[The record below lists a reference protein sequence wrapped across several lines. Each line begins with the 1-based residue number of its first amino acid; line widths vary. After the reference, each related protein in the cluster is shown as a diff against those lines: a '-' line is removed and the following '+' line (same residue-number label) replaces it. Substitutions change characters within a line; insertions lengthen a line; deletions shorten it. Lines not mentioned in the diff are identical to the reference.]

1 MTASVANPENQ
12 NRFTPAHD
20 KAQILA
26 DALPYIRSFAGK
38 VVVVKYGGNAM
49 DDPALADLFAQDI
62 VLMHLVGLQP
72 VVVHGGGPQISEL
85 MRRRGKAPEFID
97 GLRVTDRETID
108 IAREALV
115 EGVNREIVGAL
126 NRFGTY
132 ATGLSGEDN
141 DLLRVTTRDSKLGF
155 VGDVQA
161 VDTTALNKALSDD
174 LIPVIATIGSDA
186 SGQAHNV
193 NADSAA
199 AAIAE
204 AMNAER
210 LIYLTDVAGIYGE
223 FGQENT
229 LISQID
235 CAGLEEMFKENKI
248 GEGMIPKVL
257 SCIEALKSGVGRA
270 HILDGRIP
278 HVLLL
283 ELFTP
288 EGVGTVIDK

>member
-1 MTASVANPENQ
+1 MTASVVNPENQ
-12 NRFTPAHD
+12 NRLTPAHD

-85 MRRRGKAPEFID
+85 MRRRGKSPEFID

-115 EGVNREIVGAL
+115 EGVNREIVDAL

-141 DLLRVTTRDSKLGF
+141 NLLRVTTRDSKLGF

>member
-12 NRFTPAHD
+12 NRLTPAHD

>member
-12 NRFTPAHD
+12 NRLTPAHD

-115 EGVNREIVGAL
+115 EGVNREIVDAL

-141 DLLRVTTRDSKLGF
+141 NLLRVTTRDSKLGF

-229 LISQID
+229 LISQIV

>member
-1 MTASVANPENQ
+1 MTTSVTDPENQ
-12 NRFTPAHD
+12 NQLALVHD

-26 DALPYIRSFAGK
+26 DALPYIRNFAGK

-62 VLMHLVGLQP
+62 VLMYLVGLQP
-72 VVVHGGGPQISEL
+72 VVVHGGGPQISDL
-85 MRRRGKAPEFID
+85 MRRRGKVPEFID
-97 GLRVTDRETID
+97 GFRVTDRETID

-115 EGVNREIVGAL
+115 EGVNREVVEAL
-126 NRFGTY
+126 NRFGPY
-132 ATGLSGEDN
+132 ATGLSGEVDN
-141 DLLRVTTRDSKLGF
+141 LLRVTTRDSKLGF
-155 VGDVQA
+155 VGDVQT
-161 VDTTALNKALSDD
+161 VDTKALNKVLGND
-174 LIPVIATIGSDA
+174 LIPVIATIGCDA

-204 AMNAER
+204 AMGAER
-210 LIYLTDVAGIYGE
+210 LIYLTDVAGIYRE
-223 FGQENT
+223 FGQEDT

-235 CAGLEEMFKENKI
+235 CAGLEEMLKENRV

>member
-115 EGVNREIVGAL
+115 EGVNRKIVDAL

-288 EGVGTVIDK
+288 EGAGTVIDK

>member
-12 NRFTPAHD
+12 NRLTPAHD

-115 EGVNREIVGAL
+115 EGVNREIVEAL

-141 DLLRVTTRDSKLGF
+141 NLLRVTTRDSKLGF

-223 FGQENT
+223 FGQKNT

>member
-12 NRFTPAHD
+12 NRLTPAHD

-141 DLLRVTTRDSKLGF
+141 NLLRVTTRDSKLGF

>member
-12 NRFTPAHD
+12 NRLTPAHD

-161 VDTTALNKALSDD
+161 VDTTALNKALSED
-174 LIPVIATIGSDA
+174 LIPVIATLGSDA

>member
-12 NRFTPAHD
+12 NRLTPAHD

-115 EGVNREIVGAL
+115 EGVNREIVDAL

-141 DLLRVTTRDSKLGF
+141 DLLRVTTRDPELGF

>member
-12 NRFTPAHD
+12 NRLTPAHD

-115 EGVNREIVGAL
+115 EGVNRKIVDAL

-141 DLLRVTTRDSKLGF
+141 DLLRVTTRDPELGF

>member
-115 EGVNREIVGAL
+115 EGVNREIVDAL

-141 DLLRVTTRDSKLGF
+141 NLLRVTTRDSKLGF

>member
-12 NRFTPAHD
+12 NRLTPAHD

-115 EGVNREIVGAL
+115 EE
-126 NRFGTY
+126 
-132 ATGLSGEDN
+132 
-141 DLLRVTTRDSKLGF
+141 
-155 VGDVQA
+155 
-161 VDTTALNKALSDD
+161 
-174 LIPVIATIGSDA
+174 
-186 SGQAHNV
+186 
-193 NADSAA
+193 
-199 AAIAE
+199 
-204 AMNAER
+204 
-210 LIYLTDVAGIYGE
+210 
-223 FGQENT
+223 
-229 LISQID
+229 
-235 CAGLEEMFKENKI
+235 
-248 GEGMIPKVL
+248 
-257 SCIEALKSGVGRA
+257 
-270 HILDGRIP
+270 
-278 HVLLL
+278 
-283 ELFTP
+283 
-288 EGVGTVIDK
+288 

>member
-12 NRFTPAHD
+12 NRLTPAQD

-115 EGVNREIVGAL
+115 EGVNREIVDAL

-141 DLLRVTTRDSKLGF
+141 NLLRVTTRDSKLGF

>member
-12 NRFTPAHD
+12 NRLTPAHD

-115 EGVNREIVGAL
+115 EGVNREIVEAL

-141 DLLRVTTRDSKLGF
+141 NLLRVTTRDSKLGF

>member
-12 NRFTPAHD
+12 NRLTPAHD

-115 EGVNREIVGAL
+115 EGVNREIVEAL

-141 DLLRVTTRDSKLGF
+141 DLLRVTTRDPELGF

-235 CAGLEEMFKENKI
+235 CAGLEKMFKENKI

>member
-12 NRFTPAHD
+12 NRLTPAHD

-115 EGVNREIVGAL
+115 EGVNREIVDAL

-141 DLLRVTTRDSKLGF
+141 NLLRVTTRDSKLGF

-161 VDTTALNKALSDD
+161 VDTTALNKALSGD

>member
-12 NRFTPAHD
+12 NRLTPAHD

-115 EGVNREIVGAL
+115 EGVNREIVDAL

-141 DLLRVTTRDSKLGF
+141 NLLRVTTRDSKLGF

-257 SCIEALKSGVGRA
+257 SCIEALMSGVGRA

>member
-1 MTASVANPENQ
+1 MTASVANPEDQNQ
-12 NRFTPAHD
+12 LTPAHD

-72 VVVHGGGPQISEL
+72 VVVHGGGPQISDL

-115 EGVNREIVGAL
+115 EGVNREIVDAL
-126 NRFGTY
+126 NRFGHC

-141 DLLRVTTRDSKLGF
+141 NLLRVTTRDSELGF

-229 LISQID
+229 LISQIN
-235 CAGLEEMFKENKI
+235 CAGLEEMFNKNKI
-248 GEGMIPKVL
+248 GEGMIPKIL

>member
-115 EGVNREIVGAL
+115 EGVNREIVEAL

-141 DLLRVTTRDSKLGF
+141 NLLRVTTRDSKLGF

>member
-115 EGVNREIVGAL
+115 EGVNREIVEAL

-141 DLLRVTTRDSKLGF
+141 NLLRVTTRDSKLGF

-229 LISQID
+229 IISQID

>member
-12 NRFTPAHD
+12 NRLTPAHD

-115 EGVNREIVGAL
+115 EGVNREIVDAL

-141 DLLRVTTRDSKLGF
+141 NLLRVTTRDSKLGF

-270 HILDGRIP
+270 HILDGRVP

>member
-1 MTASVANPENQ
+1 MTASVVNPENQ
-12 NRFTPAHD
+12 NRLTPAHD

-115 EGVNREIVGAL
+115 EGVNRKIVDAL

-141 DLLRVTTRDSKLGF
+141 DLLRVTTRDPELGF

>member
-115 EGVNREIVGAL
+115 EGVNREIVDAL

-141 DLLRVTTRDSKLGF
+141 DLLRVTTRDPELGF

>member
-12 NRFTPAHD
+12 NRLTPAHD

-115 EGVNREIVGAL
+115 EGVNREIVDAL

-141 DLLRVTTRDSKLGF
+141 NLLRVTTRDSKLGF

-204 AMNAER
+204 AMKAER

>member
-12 NRFTPAHD
+12 NRLTPAHD

-115 EGVNREIVGAL
+115 EGVNREIVEAL

-141 DLLRVTTRDSKLGF
+141 NLLRVTTRDSKLGF

-257 SCIEALKSGVGRA
+257 
-270 HILDGRIP
+270 
-278 HVLLL
+278 
-283 ELFTP
+283 
-288 EGVGTVIDK
+288 

>member
-12 NRFTPAHD
+12 NRLTPAHD

-161 VDTTALNKALSDD
+161 VDTTALNKALSED

>member
-1 MTASVANPENQ
+1 MTASVVNPENQ
-12 NRFTPAHD
+12 NRLTPAHD

-115 EGVNREIVGAL
+115 EGVNREIVEAL

-141 DLLRVTTRDSKLGF
+141 NLLRVTTRDSKLGF

>member
-115 EGVNREIVGAL
+115 EGVNREIVDAL

>member
-12 NRFTPAHD
+12 NRLTPAHD

-97 GLRVTDRETID
+97 GLRVTDRETIG

-115 EGVNREIVGAL
+115 EGVNREIVDAL

-141 DLLRVTTRDSKLGF
+141 NLLRVTTRDSKLGF

>member
-12 NRFTPAHD
+12 NRLTPAHD

-115 EGVNREIVGAL
+115 KGVNREIVDAL

-141 DLLRVTTRDSKLGF
+141 NLLRVTTRDSKLGF

-204 AMNAER
+204 AMKAER

>member
-12 NRFTPAHD
+12 NRLTPAHD

-97 GLRVTDRETID
+97 GLRVTDRETIG

-115 EGVNREIVGAL
+115 EGVNREIVDAL

-141 DLLRVTTRDSKLGF
+141 NLLRVTTRDSKLGF

-204 AMNAER
+204 AMKAER

>member
-12 NRFTPAHD
+12 NRLTPAHD

-115 EGVNREIVGAL
+115 EGVNREIVDAL

-141 DLLRVTTRDSKLGF
+141 NLLRVTTRDSKLGF

-229 LISQID
+229 LISQSD

>member
-12 NRFTPAHD
+12 NRLTPAHD

-115 EGVNREIVGAL
+115 EGVNREIVEAL

-141 DLLRVTTRDSKLGF
+141 DLLRVTTRDPELGF

>member
-12 NRFTPAHD
+12 NRLTPAYD

-161 VDTTALNKALSDD
+161 VDTTALNKALSED

>member
-12 NRFTPAHD
+12 NRLTPAHD

-115 EGVNREIVGAL
+115 EGVNREIVDAL

-141 DLLRVTTRDSKLGF
+141 NLLRVTTRDSKLGF

-223 FGQENT
+223 FGQKNT

>member
-12 NRFTPAHD
+12 NRLTPAHD

-115 EGVNREIVGAL
+115 EGVNREIVDAL

-141 DLLRVTTRDSKLGF
+141 NLLRVTTRDSKLGF